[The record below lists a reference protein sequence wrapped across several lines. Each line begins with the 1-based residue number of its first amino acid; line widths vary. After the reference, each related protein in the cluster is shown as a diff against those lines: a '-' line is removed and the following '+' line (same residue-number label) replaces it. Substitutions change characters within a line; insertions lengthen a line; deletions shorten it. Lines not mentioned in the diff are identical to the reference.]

1 MKQGWNPDPSAA
13 LTHRLGKSPAELG
26 NTDSED
32 GCPDI
37 WQLDN
42 GDFAVIGRDLTDT
55 YRSRL
60 PAAARVAAGERMVI
74 IPRNTLTAAKQD
86 IPDE

>member
-1 MKQGWNPDPSAA
+1 MARGWEADPSAS

-26 NTDSED
+26 NSADDET
-32 GCPDI
+32 CPDI
-37 WQLDN
+37 WQLEN
-42 GDFAVIGRDLTDT
+42 GDFAVIGRDLTDA

-60 PAAARVAAGERMVI
+60 PDGARVAADERMVI
-74 IPRNTLTAAKQD
+74 IPRNTLTAAKRD